1 VALIEDAGHTEIDP
15 ETKTPLLVL
24 ASCPVDN
31 RPNGDPRL
39 SGKLWI
45 RIKPGTQAFE
55 AYGRRKTEE
64 NFSCNYELNPEYR
77 PILERSGLIV
87 SGTSYDGGARIVELP
102 PHWFVGTGFL
112 PQLSSE
118 PGKPHP
124 LIVTYLKA
132 ALALKKLKNH
142 GSERPKTLEN
152 RWDIL
157 YRDYP
162 EVYDEFASIEQQ
174 GKRWIDLARQIVSFK
189 GKTVADIGSGSGKST
204 FELAEY
210 TNSVIGIE
218 PEDAMRELAE
228 KNRVKSE
235 YQNVIFKKGWAA
247 NIPLEDKSVDMT
259 VSATGFVFFDAES
272 ARKFMSEVERI
283 TKPGGHILLVGIAPK
298 WVLGGEL
305 TPLLLGKQKKDD
317 MFDLLM
323 SKFGFAHKDYYS
335 ISDFGSVDRA
345 INIFG
350 FIFGLKV
357 INYLQKYQK
366 STIKWK
372 MRIYYKQV

>member
-1 VALIEDAGHTEIDP
+1 M
-15 ETKTPLLVL
+15 
-24 ASCPVDN
+24 
-31 RPNGDPRL
+31 
-39 SGKLWI
+39 
-45 RIKPGTQAFE
+45 AFD
-55 AYGRRKTEE
+55 AYGKRKTEE
-64 NFSCNYELNPEYR
+64 NFSCNYELNTEYR
-77 PILERSGLIV
+77 TILERSGLIV

-132 ALALKKLKNH
+132 ALFLKKLKNH
-142 GSERPKTLEN
+142 GSKRPVTLEN
-152 RWDIL
+152 RWEIL

-174 GKRWIDLARQIVSFK
+174 GKRWIDQARQIVSFK

-210 TNSVIGIE
+210 ADFVIGIE
-218 PEDAMRELAE
+218 PENAMRELALKNQE
-228 KNRVKSE
+228 KTG

-247 NIPLEDKSVDMT
+247 DIPLEDKSVDMT
-259 VSATGFVFFDAES
+259 VSATGFVFYDAAS
-272 ARKFMSEVERI
+272 AQRFMSESKRI
-283 TKPGGHILLVGIAPK
+283 TKPGGHIILVGIVPK
-298 WVLGGEL
+298 WGLGGEL
-305 TPLLLGKQKKDD
+305 TPLLLGKQKRDD

-323 SKFGFAHKDYYS
+323 SKFGFKHKDYYS

-350 FIFGLKV
+350 FIFGSKV

-372 MRIYYKQV
+372 WRIYYKQV